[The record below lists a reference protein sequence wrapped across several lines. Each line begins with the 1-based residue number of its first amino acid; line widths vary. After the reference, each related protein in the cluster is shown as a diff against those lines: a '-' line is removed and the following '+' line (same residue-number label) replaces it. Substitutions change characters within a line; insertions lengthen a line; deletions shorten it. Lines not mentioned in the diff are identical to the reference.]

1 MKNKE
6 FNKILE
12 PYLQK
17 KIWKIEN
24 GVGSFLTIEMGDT
37 IETVV
42 LGKTHFIGATSIWIY
57 LCDWDLSKNGQLIAN
72 SFSINEKLMVNVEK
86 VMNQS
91 RLLDIIELS
100 EQKVEFIF
108 ENDIKL
114 TTFCGEEY
122 NLSDDYFNIFIENNG
137 VISYSKEKGF
147 YTGE

>member
-122 NLSDDYFNIFIENNG
+122 NPSDDYFNIFIENNG